1 MRGVVCIALLLTLL
15 QLKARVIGADP
26 PPTPAISTL
35 GNNVVVRAQELRLES
50 ITNSSEYVDVRALAN
65 IVQTMQDTITRLQTT
80 VWRA

>member
-1 MRGVVCIALLLTLL
+1 MRSVVWVALLLTLL
-15 QLKARVIGADP
+15 QLKARVTGA
-26 PPTPAISTL
+26 TPAISTL

-65 IVQTMQDTITRLQTT
+65 IVQTMQDTITRLQST